1 DDAGCRNLFLAGD
14 WVRTGING
22 GCIEAAT
29 MAGMQAARALSGSY
43 VPIVGDPAPFRPR
56 PSLESAFVE
65 RGGDVVYAEPYQQTR
80 ARLYAFLVP
89 AERQRVAAL
98 CNRYLN
104 WSGKLLFEPIVGH
117 VALVF
122 AAIERTFSTDPR
134 YIGRGTMSE
143 SDVSFWVPVRSS
155 TKPAAPLSWFLP
167 YVWVDNGIAMAAG
180 REVYGFPKEVGALT
194 IPAAGATPSLLAVD
208 TDVIERFGVSPNVGP
223 DGPPA
228 VRRNVVTVVPSASG
242 IAPTVAGTIE
252 EALRGLLGAVL
263 ADRADA
269 AAVNWLLGAMHA
281 SVPMLFLKQFRDVG
295 DGRRACYKAL
305 VQANSVPSN
314 LRGGGIL
321 PGKFDVTIRG
331 YDSHPIVR
339 DFGFGSDPAVATIP
353 GCAGFYVDFDF
364 LMERGVEL
372 FRAT

>member
-1 DDAGCRNLFLAGD
+1 
-14 WVRTGING
+14 VRTGING

-29 MAGMQAARALSGSY
+29 MAGMQAARALSGNNFE
-43 VPIVGDPAPFRPR
+43 IVGDPAPFRPR
-56 PSLESAFVE
+56 PSLQNAFIE
-65 RGGDVVYAEPYQQTR
+65 RGGDVVYAEPYLQTR
-80 ARLYAFLVP
+80 ARLFAFLVP
-89 AERQRVAAL
+89 ADRQRIAAL

-104 WSGKLLFEPIVGH
+104 WTGKYQFEPIVGH

-122 AAIERTFSTDPR
+122 AGIDTTFSTDPR

-155 TKPAAPLSWFLP
+155 SPGAAPLSWFLP

-194 IPAAGATPSLLAVD
+194 IPPLPPPGRAPSPLAVD
-208 TDVIERFGVSPNVGP
+208 TDVIEAFGAPPAVGP
-223 DGPPA
+223 DGPRA
-228 VRRNVVTVVPSASG
+228 VRRNVVSVVPGA
-242 IAPTVAGTIE
+242 AGTPPTMTGTIR
-252 EALRGLLGAVL
+252 EALDGLLTRVL
-263 ADRADA
+263 SDRADDA
-269 AAVNWLLGAMHA
+269 AINWLLAAMKA

-305 VQANSVPSN
+305 VQASSVPSN

-321 PGKFDVTIRG
+321 PGTFDVTIRG
-331 YDSHPIVR
+331 YASHPIVR
-339 DFGFGSDPAVATIP
+339 DLGLGNDPREATIH
-353 GCAGFYVDFDF
+353 GCAGFFVDFDF